1 MFLKDAR
8 CAVCNT
14 ALEVKSPDMD
24 RDGEISITI
33 EPCETCLKS
42 AREAADEE
50 GYERGYDEG
59 LEAEE

>member
-1 MFLKDAR
+1 M
-8 CAVCNT
+8 CNT

-50 GYERGYDEG
+50 GYNRGYDEG